1 MLNHKE
7 KYGEWALITGASSGI
22 GAEYARQLACLKFNL
37 VLVARR
43 KEKLKELSEYLIEQH
58 KIETVIISIDLTSQ
72 NFLEKIAQ
80 CTNHLNIGLLINNAG
95 FAITGSFLNDE
106 LQNQIQLLELNC
118 KAPLMLTHFFGNK
131 MISKGKGGIINI
143 ASASAFLPMPHWSN
157 YAASKAYLLYFT
169 EGMWFELKEKG
180 IDVLAVCPGA
190 TKTEFSR
197 RANTRLTGMGVAD
210 VVAESLRKIGKKPT
224 VITGFTNKVS
234 VVFLK
239 LLKRKTLI
247 KVGAKI
253 VSDLRGNK
261 NSS

>member
-1 MLNHKE
+1 
-7 KYGEWALITGASSGI
+7 
-22 GAEYARQLACLKFNL
+22 
-37 VLVARR
+37 
-43 KEKLKELSEYLIEQH
+43 
-58 KIETVIISIDLTSQ
+58 
-72 NFLEKIAQ
+72 
-80 CTNHLNIGLLINNAG
+80 
-95 FAITGSFLNDE
+95 
-106 LQNQIQLLELNC
+106 
-118 KAPLMLTHFFGNK
+118 MLTHFFGNK